1 MRGRRDSQYSHDYRG
16 AFQGTVINVFISSK
30 PGKPTRFLFQVPEDQ
45 SEWDTPEYFFPTY
58 ENDNL
63 LHYLEEV
70 GTGSSAA
77 GKGSVGNAAGNTAEV
92 PVYAEEFEIGD
103 SVLLDQQY
111 RESIC
116 PPVNNKPKRGY
127 QKRGGKK

>member
-1 MRGRRDSQYSHDYRG
+1 MNSFARANRENGHRLD
-16 AFQGTVINVFISSK
+16 
-30 PGKPTRFLFQVPEDQ
+30 FQVPEDQ

-77 GKGSVGNAAGNTAEV
+77 GKGSAGNAAGNTAEV

-116 PPVNNKPKRGY
+116 PPVSNKQNRGY

>member
-1 MRGRRDSQYSHDYRG
+1 M
-16 AFQGTVINVFISSK
+16 
-30 PGKPTRFLFQVPEDQ
+30 PEDQ
-45 SEWDTPEYFFPTY
+45 SEWDQPEYFFPTY

-77 GKGSVGNAAGNTAEV
+77 GKSGPGNPPEV

-103 SVLLDQQY
+103 SVLLDQKY

-116 PPVNNKPKRGY
+116 PPANNRAKRGN
-127 QKRGGKK
+127 QKQRGGRYE